1 MILSCVADRPQA
13 SIFSQF
19 PSHPFAVRKCWEAR
33 PLKTVNRQL
42 GFAKFAGQ
50 DRRFSQLARA
60 DAGALVNRSSEKIA
74 IDSVR
79 GRSSLST
86 HQRGLNVESGHADF
100 PGDGT
105 MKGRKA
111 CFQTKEAAE
120 KVSFPEVE
128 RSFAMIGHHCNH
140 LVYPSAGGV
149 RLSKDGTALA

>member
-1 MILSCVADRPQA
+1 MSCQVAVWQGAHSLLCGRQATGQHFLSVSA
-13 SIFSQF
+13 
-19 PSHPFAVRKCWEAR
+19 SHPFAVRKCWEAR

-42 GFAKFAGQ
+42 GFAKSAGQ

-60 DAGALVNRSSEKIA
+60 DAGALVNRSSERIA

-100 PGDGT
+100 PGGGT

-120 KVSFPEVE
+120 KVVS
-128 RSFAMIGHHCNH
+128 RK
-140 LVYPSAGGV
+140 L
-149 RLSKDGTALA
+149 KDLLQ

>member
-1 MILSCVADRPQA
+1 MFILSCVADRPQA
-13 SIFSQF
+13 NIFSQF
-19 PSHPFAVRKCWEAR
+19 PSHPFPVRKCWEAR

-79 GRSSLST
+79 GRSSLLM
-86 HQRGLNVESGHADF
+86 QRGLDVESGHADF

-120 KVSFPEVE
+120 KVVS
-128 RSFAMIGHHCNH
+128 RK
-140 LVYPSAGGV
+140 L
-149 RLSKDGTALA
+149 KDLLQ

>member
-1 MILSCVADRPQA
+1 MNISPWYPLVRKVDGPHHPSSGEVLILSCVADRPQA
-13 SIFSQF
+13 SIFSQY
-19 PSHPFAVRKCWEAR
+19 PSHPFTVRKCWEAR

-79 GRSSLST
+79 GRSSLLM
-86 HQRGLNVESGHADF
+86 QRGLDVESGHADF

-120 KVSFPEVE
+120 KVVS
-128 RSFAMIGHHCNH
+128 RK
-140 LVYPSAGGV
+140 L
-149 RLSKDGTALA
+149 KDLLQ

>member
-1 MILSCVADRPQA
+1 MLGGKTPENGQS
-13 SIFSQF
+13 S
-19 PSHPFAVRKCWEAR
+19 VRVCKS
-33 PLKTVNRQL
+33 
-42 GFAKFAGQ
+42 AGQ

-79 GRSSLST
+79 GRSSLLM
-86 HQRGLNVESGHADF
+86 QRGLDVESGHADF

-120 KVSFPEVE
+120 KVVS
-128 RSFAMIGHHCNH
+128 RK
-140 LVYPSAGGV
+140 L
-149 RLSKDGTALA
+149 KDLLQ